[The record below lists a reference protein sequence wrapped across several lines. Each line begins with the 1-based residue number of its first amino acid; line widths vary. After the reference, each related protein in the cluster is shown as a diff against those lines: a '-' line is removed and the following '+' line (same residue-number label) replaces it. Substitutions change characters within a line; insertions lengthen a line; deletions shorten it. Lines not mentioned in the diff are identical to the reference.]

1 MYSSA
6 DARSDSTY
14 ELSAVPCGIVTRFL
28 GAGGLA
34 TFLACSGALHFLVPK
49 FVDGIVPGWLPGSA
63 RYWTYG
69 SGIVE
74 LGVSVAVAHPRTR
87 RAGAFAA
94 AGLFAA
100 VLPGNVKLAIDSRKR
115 PLPIKLAAFA
125 RLPLQI
131 PMVMWGLKV
140 ARADVD

>member
-6 DARSDSTY
+6 DARSGSTY
-14 ELSAVPCGIVTRFL
+14 ELRTVLSGIANQVL
-28 GAGGLA
+28 GSGGLA
-34 TFLACSGALHFLVPK
+34 TFLAGSGAMHFVIPK
-49 FVDGIVPGWLPGSA
+49 YVDGVVPGWLPGSA
-63 RYWTYG
+63 RFWTYG
-69 SGIVE
+69 SGIAE
-74 LGVSVAVAHPRTR
+74 LVVAGAVAHPRFR

-94 AGLFAA
+94 AGMFAA

-115 PLPIKLAAFA
+115 PMPIKLAAYA

-140 ARADVD
+140 AQRAVA